1 MPWQR
6 KVVLLAQNKDFN
18 PANFDAGQ
26 RLLINVTM
34 LFVAISI
41 SFDPHATIMADAR
54 TPSNAIATPTTHHP
68 TVADAI
74 APNITNSPT
83 VADTILAQ
91 TAIHTVSVAN
101 IKTVAGAI
109 AISWVAIGI
118 AAHSDDAFLR

>member
-1 MPWQR
+1 
-6 KVVLLAQNKDFN
+6 
-18 PANFDAGQ
+18 
-26 RLLINVTM
+26 
-34 LFVAISI
+34 
-41 SFDPHATIMADAR
+41 MADVR
-54 TPSNAIATPTTHHP
+54 PRSHEIATPVTHHP
-68 TVADAI
+68 IVVDAI

-118 AAHSDDAFLR
+118 AAHCDDASLRWQCADNALTMR